1 MPLLLLSGK
10 AMFKNTDLRLPWM
23 MTGVMALL
31 LLGNACLAYW
41 NSAEWQTHFAV
52 AEVARVNWRTAF
64 YWLAI
69 LTLPLTRLIRYIQ
82 LRLNQTMPTAT
93 PAKSR
98 YCLTVFVSQVLCATI
113 SGYGFWLFCA
123 GDGANSLVIFT
134 GMALLGLFLYRPKL
148 AEYQSIVTALAERRG

>member
-1 MPLLLLSGK
+1 MPLLFLSGK
-10 AMFKNTDLRLPWM
+10 AMFEHTDLRLPWM
-23 MTGVMALL
+23 TTGAMALL
-31 LLGNACLAYW
+31 LLGSACLVYL
-41 NSAEWQTHFAV
+41 NSAEWRAHFAV
-52 AEVARVNWRTAF
+52 AEVVRVNWRTAF

-98 YCLTVFVSQVLCATI
+98 YCLTVLVSQLLCASI
-113 SGYGFWLFCA
+113 SGYGLWLFCA
-123 GDGANSLVIFT
+123 GDGVNSLVIFT

-148 AEYQSIVTALAERRG
+148 TEYQSIVAALAKRQA